1 MSVSYWRR
9 GAGITESA
17 ADVVVIGAGI
27 CGVGAALALERRGL
41 RVIVLEKGSLA
52 CGASGRN
59 AGFLMRGC
67 AENYAVA
74 CDTYGRA
81 RAARLWRFTEQNL
94 DALRS
99 EGVESLPGVQR
110 IPSCLL
116 AMEETEAEELAR
128 SAEMLR
134 ADGFHVGWVDRGSSP
149 SDLVWKRGRAIC
161 GLVNPN
167 DGAANSV
174 QLLRFLASKLR
185 SPVWEGRHVREIR
198 ESSVGVTIETNAER
212 VHAARA
218 LVCVNGYL
226 SSLLPE
232 QAGLVRPVRGQMLA
246 LRARGAHP
254 GLAMS
259 YYANHGYEYFRQT
272 VDGTIVL
279 GGGRKQHAADEVGC
293 EDTTTEAVQGFLDS
307 FARDALGV
315 EFDVVARW
323 SGVMGFSADG
333 LPVSGPV
340 SVAGNVWFCGGF
352 TGHGMSMGFLAA
364 QQCVAAMLDNTPVE
378 FPLPPA
384 QEKSPATQRGA

>member
-9 GAGITESA
+9 GAGVTEPA

-27 CGVGAALALERRGL
+27 CGVSAALALERRGL
-41 RVIVLEKGSLA
+41 SVIVLEKGSLA

-67 AENYAVA
+67 AENYAAA
-74 CDTYGRA
+74 CETYGRD

-94 DALRS
+94 EALRA
-99 EGVESLPGVQR
+99 EGADTLPGVQR

-116 AMEETEAEELAR
+116 AMEETEAGELAR
-128 SAEMLR
+128 SAAMLR
-134 ADGFHVGWVDRGSSP
+134 EDGFDVGWVDPVSAPR
-149 SDLVWKRGRAIC
+149 DLVWNHARALC
-161 GLVNPN
+161 GLINPN

-185 SPVWEGRHVREIR
+185 TPIWEGRSVLDIR
-198 ESSVGVTIETNAER
+198 ESSVGVTIETQAER

-218 LVCVNGYL
+218 IVCVNSYL
-226 SSLLPE
+226 SRLMP
-232 QAGLVRPVRGQMLA
+232 AHADLVRPVRGQMLA
-246 LRARGAHP
+246 LRPRAPHP

-279 GGGRKQHAADEVGC
+279 GGGRKQHAADEVGY
-293 EDTTTEAVQGFLDS
+293 EDTTTDPVQSFLEA
-307 FARDALGV
+307 FARDTFAV
-315 EFDVVARW
+315 EFDVIARW

-333 LPVSGPV
+333 LPLMGPV
-340 SVAGNVWFCGGF
+340 SEPGNVWFCGGF

-364 QQCVAAMLDNTPVE
+364 QQCVSAMLDRVPVE

-384 QEKSPATQRGA
+384 HQKHPTSRRAG